1 MGGGQPL
8 AALPV
13 GADQLGHRRAGGV
26 GRAGLAL
33 HQLHHQEHALGG
45 LEDVVDRH
53 DVRVREPRQG
63 AALVAGEGAGGVVA
77 GRRQLER
84 DAAVELGIPRRPHHA
99 HAAGAGPLDQAI
111 PSDLDRD
118 HVAEQRGGRLGL
130 GQRALER
137 IGDRR
142 PERGRGRTRV
152 VIDLGADDHV
162 VVGMRGRLVTVDG
175 RPESARFA
183 VTDVAARHAWAE
195 APGDVAIGT
204 GRVLLWNP
212 SVHAMPEEP

>member
-1 MGGGQPL
+1 MRAAEGRWRRAPDCDYQPPCPVWLL
-8 AALPV
+8 AAK
-13 GADQLGHRRAGGV
+13 
-26 GRAGLAL
+26 
-33 HQLHHQEHALGG
+33 
-45 LEDVVDRH
+45 VVS
-53 DVRVREPRQG
+53 
-63 AALVAGEGAGGVVA
+63 A
-77 GRRQLER
+77 
-84 DAAVELGIPRRPHHA
+84 
-99 HAAGAGPLDQAI
+99 
-111 PSDLDRD
+111 
-118 HVAEQRGGRLGL
+118 
-130 GQRALER
+130 
-137 IGDRR
+137 
-142 PERGRGRTRV
+142 ERGRGRTRV

>member
-1 MGGGQPL
+1 MFDKIILATGHGGRRRRNGSWRSWLRCLISGSLLLSLVAAASLITGGCGKETPPPVFPPATVL
-8 AALPV
+8 AAK
-13 GADQLGHRRAGGV
+13 
-26 GRAGLAL
+26 
-33 HQLHHQEHALGG
+33 
-45 LEDVVDRH
+45 VVS
-53 DVRVREPRQG
+53 
-63 AALVAGEGAGGVVA
+63 A
-77 GRRQLER
+77 
-84 DAAVELGIPRRPHHA
+84 
-99 HAAGAGPLDQAI
+99 
-111 PSDLDRD
+111 
-118 HVAEQRGGRLGL
+118 
-130 GQRALER
+130 
-137 IGDRR
+137 
-142 PERGRGRTRV
+142 ERGRGRTRV